1 MEWVVLSAGRYG
13 SECVEYSI
21 HPLYIHSNFEV
32 SGIKIRPL
40 ISQRDQSFNMGPIW
54 RLRLFVPPL
63 NLTLTNLLCQK
74 NSVDKPE
81 SITLK
86 LIQYGIL
93 FIYSFILKFKSLLLH
108 SNLSLIQLKTKNL
121 RIQQDFQDLPIHQ
134 VQLNHRNMNLKFLIL
149 F

>member
-1 MEWVVLSAGRYG
+1 MVLSAGQHG

-63 NLTLTNLLCQK
+63 NLTLMNLLCQK
-74 NSVDKPE
+74 KFRRQTRVYNPKACT
-81 SITLK
+81 IRNTF
-86 LIQYGIL
+86 YL
-93 FIYSFILKFKSLLLH
+93 FFYSEI
-108 SNLSLIQLKTKNL
+108 
-121 RIQQDFQDLPIHQ
+121 
-134 VQLNHRNMNLKFLIL
+134 
-149 F
+149 